1 MKTVLLFGLPDGTN
15 IAAEL
20 EKYGNY
26 GLRVTSDESF
36 DATTECVDV
45 TVTPFSERAPKGSKI
60 IAVTDPEPEA
70 LSLAAKADD
79 FICRPLSS
87 IELNARI
94 MRLIAPVN
102 AQTPQKELI
111 LGALRID
118 LERAYVTFRGQ
129 MIHLTL
135 YEYKLLCLLSQNC
148 GNVVRYKVILEELW
162 ANPIGNEILS
172 LRVFVAALRKK
183 LQAVSTDEV
192 YIQTHMGEGYC
203 MPKIDSV

>member
-79 FICRPLSS
+79 FICRPISS

-102 AQTPQKELI
+102 AETPQKELV

-118 LERAYVTFRGQ
+118 LERAYVTYSGQ

-135 YEYKLLCLLSQNC
+135 YEYKLLCLLMQA
-148 GNVVRYKVILEELW
+148 GGQTVTYKQILSALW
-162 ANPIGNEILS
+162 ENPIGIEMRS
-172 LRVFVAALRKK
+172 VRVFVNAIRAKLSAAGADGGLIKT
-183 LQAVSTDEV
+183 VS
-192 YIQTHMGEGYC
+192 GKGYFI
-203 MPKIDSV
+203 PV